1 MDTSRVDG
9 LKAPQHRG
17 TPRSHVAHLE
27 IFHGLRGRHLDLQ
40 LLEHDLELFEVYFT
54 RSIRVEALE
63 DLLGRHLRPVDA
75 VVVVV
80 LLFLLLL
87 VSSCTGGLRVDCLVI
102 CGSWG
107 ASYELIGAPPGG
119 AQFFIVVFRAHA
131 PPPAQPPH
139 GL

>member
-17 TPRSHVAHLE
+17 TPRSHVAHFK

-40 LLEHDLELFEVYFT
+40 LLEHDLELFEVDF
-54 RSIRVEALE
+54 SGAVRVEPLKNFFR
-63 DLLGRHLRPVDA
+63 GHLRPVDA

-80 LLFLLLL
+80 LLFLLRRLA
-87 VSSCTGGLRVDCLVI
+87 SRARGLGVDCLVI
-102 CGSWG
+102 RGSWG
-107 ASYELIGAPPGG
+107 ASYEFIGAPPG
-119 AQFFIVVFRAHA
+119 FFIVVVGRDA
-131 PPPAQPPH
+131 PPARPPH